1 MQLFPRTKS
10 HIRQGPSVNIN
21 VSKVGVYPQ
30 KNQEKLVLSIFW
42 NVIWIK
48 NEIQL
53 FKRFCSNVAQS
64 SNSD

>member
-30 KNQEKLVLSIFW
+30 KNQEKLQSYQYF
-42 NVIWIK
+42 
-48 NEIQL
+48 EML
-53 FKRFCSNVAQS
+53 FG
-64 SNSD
+64 